1 MELMPVLSLGAGAL
15 VVLALMAFAFA
26 GPNAERARTRRMA
39 ALRARH
45 SDAANVLVD
54 AQMRRIATARN
65 NRMDAAAMRFIPR
78 PALLKQRL
86 AMTGKTWT
94 VGQYGIATLGI
105 ILAVALALIILGLP
119 ILLALLL
126 GLVVGAGLPHMVVG
140 YFIKRRIAKFTAKF
154 PDAIELLVRGLRSGL
169 PITETIA
176 VVAQEVDG
184 PVGVEFKNITD
195 KMKIGRTMD
204 AALQDTADRLG
215 TPEFQFFCITI
226 AIQRETGGNLAETL
240 SNLAT
245 VLRMRGQMKLKIKA
259 MSSESKASAY
269 IVGSLPFIVFML
281 IWFISGEYMQKFFID
296 ERLMIAGGGKVGL
309 RLAREIH
316 GDYEVKIIEPVR
328 QRCEYLATQLPP
340 EVLVLHGDSTDED
353 LLADENM
360 QDMDLFLS
368 LTNDDED
375 NIMGCLLAKRLG
387 ARRVLAVVNRKA
399 YADLVQ
405 GTTIDNVGAG
415 SIAAGSRQAINGG
428 QLFQSLSDAAS
439 FLGGGASVGM
449 QGVFVAPNYV
459 IQGATYSNV
468 GDALGALDRKVSE
481 IDRRTAG
488 GSRAGTANLRAMS
501 ASLDESPL
509 ASTADAPATADA
521 APASTAR
528 VQGTP
533 TAAAAGAGIP
543 VGTPATG
550 FNAVAMGE
558 GAVASGASS
567 TAIGQGANATAAN
580 AVALG
585 QGSVADRANTVSV
598 GSEGNERQV
607 TNVAAGT
614 TATDAVNKGQ
624 LDRGMA
630 TANSYTDSRVQAVAD
645 SFDVFKGEIDGR
657 LRHMDRRI
665 DRQGAMS
672 AAMLN
677 MATSAA
683 GIRTQNRVGV
693 GIGFQGGESALSL
706 GYQRA
711 ISDRA
716 TVTFGGA
723 FSSDDSSVGVGAGF
737 GW

>member
-1 MELMPVLSLGAGAL
+1 MGDFDS
-15 VVLALMAFAFA
+15 
-26 GPNAERARTRRMA
+26 
-39 ALRARH
+39 
-45 SDAANVLVD
+45 
-54 AQMRRIATARN
+54 RIATVETT
-65 NRMDAAAMRFIPR
+65 AASA
-78 PALLKQRL
+78 
-86 AMTGKTWT
+86 
-94 VGQYGIATLGI
+94 
-105 ILAVALALIILGLP
+105 
-119 ILLALLL
+119 
-126 GLVVGAGLPHMVVG
+126 VG
-140 YFIKRRIAKFTAKF
+140 YD
-154 PDAIELLVRGLRSGL
+154 DASR
-169 PITETIA
+169 
-176 VVAQEVDG
+176 
-184 PVGVEFKNITD
+184 
-195 KMKIGRTMD
+195 
-204 AALQDTADRLG
+204 DRL
-215 TPEFQFFCITI
+215 
-226 AIQRETGGNLAETL
+226 TL
-240 SNLAT
+240 S
-245 VLRMRGQMKLKIKA
+245 G
-259 MSSESKASAY
+259 
-269 IVGSLPFIVFML
+269 F
-281 IWFISGEYMQKFFID
+281 
-296 ERLMIAGGGKVGL
+296 
-309 RLAREIH
+309 
-316 GDYEVKIIEPVR
+316 
-328 QRCEYLATQLPP
+328 
-340 EVLVLHGDSTDED
+340 
-353 LLADENM
+353 
-360 QDMDLFLS
+360 
-368 LTNDDED
+368 
-375 NIMGCLLAKRLG
+375 
-387 ARRVLAVVNRKA
+387 
-399 YADLVQ
+399 Q

-488 GSRAGTANLRAMS
+488 GTRAGASSLRAMS

-509 ASTADAPATADA
+509 ASMADAPATADA

-528 VQGTP
+528 VQGAP
-533 TAAAAGAGIP
+533 TAAAAGAGAGAGIP

-567 TAIGQGANATAAN
+567 TAIGQGASATAAN